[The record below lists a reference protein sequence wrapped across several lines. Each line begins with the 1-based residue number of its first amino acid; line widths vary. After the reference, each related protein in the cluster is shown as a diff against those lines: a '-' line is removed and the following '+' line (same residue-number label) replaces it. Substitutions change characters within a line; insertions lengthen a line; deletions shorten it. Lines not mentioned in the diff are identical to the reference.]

1 MQTLQLGISDF
12 KEFID
17 VGCYFVDKSNLIG
30 YLINNP
36 DKVHLITRPRRFGKT
51 LNLSMIRY
59 FLEAPLPPH
68 TGNPLF
74 ASENTASPPPET
86 LRFNTLPSG
95 QSRTQNPEPRT
106 PNAYLFDDL
115 IIASHPRCA
124 EFMAQYPVIHISFKD
139 VKKTTFEKSL
149 NLIKDVISDE
159 FIRHSYLLDCIAAH
173 EKSFFN
179 RILQKEAGEDD
190 FDKSLKYL
198 SAWLHRAYGKAPY
211 ILLDEYD
218 TPLHSAHVDK
228 YYDEMIAFIRSF
240 MVQTFKD
247 NPHLKQAVVIGIL
260 KIAQESIFSDFNNPR
275 VSTLLDPEIE
285 DTFGFTESEV
295 EAMAA
300 HFGLENTMDGI
311 KEWYNGYLFGGETV
325 IYNPWSIVSFLG
337 RPRAG
342 LKPHWISTSDNRLVK
357 EAIKL
362 KRRDAKM
369 TIEKLLRKEEVRKPL
384 LTNIPYTQIENDPD
398 VVWSFL
404 LHSGYLKASEMQQE
418 ELGTSWRL
426 SIPNKEV
433 ETAWKTVVL
442 NWLKEDLSVNEDF
455 TDFVSGIREANPQ
468 LIERG
473 LKRILFGLASYYD
486 SARDEERRENFY
498 HGLVLGLLAYLG
510 SAYAVDSNREYGRG
524 RSDIVVV
531 RKGSDPA
538 QAKEA
543 FVFEF
548 KQGNTSSD
556 TSLEELAQAAYAQ
569 AVEGYLEGVREK
581 WHPKEL
587 LVLGIGFRGKELS
600 LYCEA

>member
-12 KEFID
+12 KKFID
-17 VGCYFVDKSNLIG
+17 EGCYFVDKTHLIR
-30 YLINNP
+30 YLIDNP
-36 DKVHLITRPRRFGKT
+36 CEVHLITRPRRFGKT

-59 FLEAPLPPH
+59 FLEAP
-68 TGNPLF
+68 
-74 ASENTASPPPET
+74 SPPKGPKWLAR
-86 LRFNTLPSG
+86 LRLRQAVPS
-95 QSRTQNPEPRT
+95 
-106 PNAYLFDDL
+106 NAYLFKNRF
-115 IIASHPRCA
+115 IASHPRCA
-124 EFMAQYPVIHISFKD
+124 EFMGQYPVIHISFKD
-139 VKKTTFEKSL
+139 VKKSTFKKSL
-149 NLIKDVISDE
+149 NFIKDVISDE
-159 FIRHSYLLDCIAAH
+159 FIRHSYLLEYDCIAAH
-173 EKSFFN
+173 EKSFFK

-190 FDKSLKYL
+190 FEKSLKYL

-218 TPLHSAHVDK
+218 TPLHSAHLDR
-228 YYDEMIAFIRSF
+228 YYDQMIAFIRSF
-240 MVQTFKD
+240 MVQSFKD
-247 NPHLKQAVVIGIL
+247 NPHLKQAVLIGIL

-275 VSTLLDPEIE
+275 VSTILSSAMKDC
-285 DTFGFTESEV
+285 FGFTEAEV
-295 EAMAA
+295 EKMASY
-300 HFGLENTMDGI
+300 FGLESKMDGI
-311 KEWYNGYLFGGETV
+311 KEWYNGYIFGGDTV
-325 IYNPWSIVSFLG
+325 IYNPWSIVNYLSS
-337 RPRAG
+337 PDEG

-357 EAIKL
+357 EVIKL
-362 KRRDAKM
+362 KRRNAVM
-369 TIEKLLRKEEVRKPL
+369 TTEKLLRKEEVRKPL
-384 LTNIPYTQIENDPD
+384 LTNIPYTQIESDPD

-433 ETAWKTVVL
+433 KTAWETVVL

-510 SAYAVDSNREYGRG
+510 SAYAVDSNREYGKG

-531 RKGSDPA
+531 RKGSDSA
-538 QAKEA
+538 QAEEA

-548 KQGNTSSD
+548 KQGNTAAD
-556 TSLEELAQAAYAQ
+556 TSLEELAQAAYTQ
-569 AVEGYLEGVREK
+569 AVEGYMEGVREK

-587 LVLGIGFRGKELS
+587 LVLGIGFRGKDLS

>member
-17 VGCYFVDKSNLIG
+17 EGCYFVDKTHLIG

-59 FLEAPLPPH
+59 FLEAP
-68 TGNPLF
+68 
-74 ASENTASPPPET
+74 SPPKGQKWLAR
-86 LRFNTLPSG
+86 LRLRRAVPSNT
-95 QSRTQNPEPRT
+95 
-106 PNAYLFDDL
+106 YLFKDRL
-115 IIASHPRCA
+115 IASHPRCA
-124 EFMAQYPVIHISFKD
+124 EFMGQYPVIHLSFKD
-139 VKKTTFEKSL
+139 AKGASFNECMEIIRKMLSAEYQRHGYLQGCGMLHEADKKLFS
-149 NLIKDVISDE
+149 
-159 FIRHSYLLDCIAAH
+159 
-173 EKSFFN
+173 
-179 RILQKEAGEDD
+179 RILNRNGTNQDCAQSIE
-190 FDKSLKYL
+190 YL
-198 SAWLHRAYGKAPY
+198 SSWLHRAYGKAPY

-218 TPLHSAHVDK
+218 TPLHSAHLDN
-228 YYDEMIAFIRSF
+228 YYDQMIAFIRSF

-342 LKPHWISTSDNRLVK
+342 LKPHWINTSDNRLIK
-357 EAIKL
+357 EVIKL

-369 TIEKLLRKEEVRKPL
+369 TTEKLLRKEEVRKPL
-384 LTNIPYTQIENDPD
+384 LSNIPYSQIENDPD

-404 LHSGYLKASEMQQE
+404 LHSGYLKASGRQQVH
-418 ELGTSWRL
+418 THITWRL
-426 SIPNKEV
+426 SIPNLEV
-433 ETAWKTVVL
+433 ETAWETVVL

-455 TDFVSGIREANPQ
+455 ADFVSGIREANPH

-473 LKRILFGLASYYD
+473 LKRILFGLSSYYD
-486 SARDEERRENFY
+486 SARDEEKRENFY

-510 SAYAVDSNREYGRG
+510 SAYAVDSNREYGKG

-538 QAKEA
+538 QAEEA

-548 KQGNTSSD
+548 KQGNTAAD
-556 TSLEELAQAAYAQ
+556 TSLEALAQAAYAQ
-569 AVEGYLEGVREK
+569 AVEGYLDGVREK